1 MPEDPLH
8 DYLHRKVYTDTMTAD
23 MQTIPARHGTATFVP
38 AGSTIKIVN
47 TSGTQIVDTWA
58 FALPT
63 PPKSKEEAQSNGQP
77 EETPAETKQEP
88 PEPAPKRTKSKK
100 GDMGLP
106 SQEEAEAATSKGMDA
121 SNDPAQQKKGW
132 SSYLP
137 SVPSIPL
144 RAAKSDGEKAAVKQN
159 SRTWGQYFSAGQG
172 ISNYIPNKN
181 SFSSFAKSHYR
192 DPNKPIIQQI
202 SDFSRTPVGAAGVS
216 ALSGQGYAS
225 SLYAGYSAWA
235 GGGAEVPPGMEFLSL
250 PHSRA
255 ATLHLVPKVGD
266 TLVSN
271 LREPMLTVVED
282 TAATHDTL
290 IAACDPARYEQ
301 LGVEG
306 WEEHGS
312 CAENLVL
319 ALKELNERAGLK
331 GPKGIGADVTVNSVP
346 APLNLFMNIPWT
358 NNGDVKFDNPK
369 GKKGEYVRF
378 KAERDVVVVMS
389 ACPQDV
395 IGINGGKQ
403 IQDGHFVVE
412 EELEEGED
420 IRQRLQQTNNT
431 SASAPAAKKPTPVKR
446 ATPAKKPNG
455 TAPAPAKKAPAASAS
470 KPAASGGHTPIG
482 STKKAR
488 TPIGT
493 KKAIPS
499 SSSSSTPA
507 ASGPSAPSRPT
518 PPAAAS
524 RKDSASTIPSNTKH
538 AGGASTV
545 ASSSPAQSTK
555 APSAGGSAAG
565 GAPAPAQGTAAAER
579 KKPRKLVRK

>member
-1 MPEDPLH
+1 
-8 DYLHRKVYTDTMTAD
+8 MTAD
-23 MQTIPARHGTATFVP
+23 MQAIPARHGTATFVP

-47 TSGTQIVDTWA
+47 TSGTQVIDTWA
-58 FALPT
+58 FALPS
-63 PPKSKEEAQSNGQP
+63 PPKSKDEEKQTNGKQD
-77 EETPAETKQEP
+77 EAPAKAEQVKQEA
-88 PEPAPKRTKSKK
+88 PEPAAATPKRTKSKK

-106 SQEEAEAATSKGMDA
+106 SQEEAELATSQGMQA
-121 SNDPAQQKKGW
+121 SNDETQQQKKGW

-137 SVPSIPL
+137 SIPL
-144 RAAKSDGEKAAVKQN
+144 RAAKSDSEKATVKQN
-159 SRTWGQYFSAGQG
+159 SRTWGQYLSVGQG

-181 SFSSFAKSHYR
+181 SFSTFAKSHYR

-202 SDFSRTPVGAAGVS
+202 TDFSRTPVGAAGVS

-225 SLYAGYSAWA
+225 SLYAGYSAWTGA
-235 GGGAEVPPGMEFLSL
+235 GQEVPAGMEFLSL
-250 PHSRA
+250 AHSRA
-255 ATLHLVPKVGD
+255 ATLHLVPQKGD
-266 TLVSN
+266 ILVSN

-290 IAACDPARYEQ
+290 IAACDPARYQQ

-331 GPKGIGADVTVNSVP
+331 GPRGIGAEVTVNSVP

-358 NNGDVKFDNPK
+358 DKGDVKFDSPK

-378 KAERDVVVVMS
+378 KAERDIVVVMS

-395 IGINGGKQ
+395 VGINGGKD

-412 EELEEGED
+412 EELDEGED
-420 IRQRLQQTNNT
+420 VRKRLQET
-431 SASAPAAKKPTPVKR
+431 STTTTAPAAKKPVPVKK
-446 ATPAKKPNG
+446 A
-455 TAPAPAKKAPAASAS
+455 APAKKVNGTPAAPAKKTPAAS
-470 KPAASGGHTPIG
+470 KPAASSGHTPIG
-482 STKKAR
+482 SVKKPK

-493 KKAIPS
+493 QKATPS
-499 SSSSSTPA
+499 S
-507 ASGPSAPSRPT
+507 SRPT
-518 PPAAAS
+518 PPSASANRPTPAAAS
-524 RKDSASTIPSNTKH
+524 RKDSVSTIPSNTKH

-545 ASSSPAQSTK
+545 ASSATSTATPGASS
-555 APSAGGSAAG
+555 AP
-565 GAPAPAQGTAAAER
+565 AER